1 MIMARLRPV
10 HGMTETPARV
20 SSTSVWTSSAQ
31 GSPAVFTVAL
41 APVNIVPS
49 ASVMT

>member
-1 MIMARLRPV
+1 MARLRPV
-10 HGMTETPARV
+10 QGMTPTPAFV
-20 SSTSVWTSSAQ
+20 SSTSVSMSSAD

-41 APVNIVPS
+41 APVNMVPS